1 MSSALSAM
9 KTRYCRSESTA
20 RNAFLISMHLTIDWT
35 AVAESRRTR
44 YRSISGCIGRRSK
57 RRSAPGGEWGLRA
70 QGAPSRGSGVRD
82 LGPRAPYVMTPSC
95 SEKAYLRVI
104 SSRYSPV
111 VWLKERGIT
120 VRNSPLQR
128 TL

>member
-1 MSSALSAM
+1 MA
-9 KTRYCRSESTA
+9 
-20 RNAFLISMHLTIDWT
+20 
-35 AVAESRRTR
+35 
-44 YRSISGCIGRRSK
+44 SGGFV
-57 RRSAPGGEWGLRA
+57 LRA
-70 QGAPSRGSGVRD
+70 RRPAQRERAEAV
-82 LGPRAPYVMTPSC
+82 GPCARAPYVMTPSC
-95 SEKAYLRVI
+95 SEKAYLRVT